1 MHNRREFLKATA
13 TVTSILAISSVSNV
27 LATDTAPFTNIVYTA
42 ETPGKWAGKQKSHAP
57 KVTVTG
63 NEVAVVTM
71 HPMSKGHYIVR
82 QTLVLEDG
90 TYVGGTTFKPTDKPE
105 STYELPAG
113 YKGKIYVT
121 SFCNLHDFWLTE
133 VQV

>member
-1 MHNRREFLKATA
+1 MNNRREFLKATA

-27 LATDTAPFTNIVYTA
+27 LAADTAPFTNIVYTA
-42 ETPGKWAGKQKSHAP
+42 DNQGKWAGKQGSHAP

-63 NEVAVVTM
+63 GKVEAVTK
-71 HPMSKGHYIVR
+71 HSMSAAHYIVR
-82 QTLVLEDG
+82 HTLVLEDG
-90 TYVGGTTFKPTDKPE
+90 TYVGGTVFKPTDKPE
-105 STYELPAG
+105 SSYELPAG
-113 YKGKIYVT
+113 YKGKIFVT